1 MIRHARVRLAQRNDI
16 MVATIGDTGREHHV
30 ADVHLIFQIAG
41 QVGVRLQQQGMVGG
55 DSPARI
61 GGVED

>member
-1 MIRHARVRLAQRNDI
+1 